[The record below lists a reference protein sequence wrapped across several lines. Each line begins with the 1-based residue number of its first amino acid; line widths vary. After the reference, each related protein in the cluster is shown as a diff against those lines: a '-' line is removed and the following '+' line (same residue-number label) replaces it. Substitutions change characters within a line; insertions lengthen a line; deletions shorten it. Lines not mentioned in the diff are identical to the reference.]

1 LKSTSPIKAL
11 PIIDDIGQILG
22 VLMNKKGSNV
32 NAEASVKAQF
42 TCNEPEGSGAEFK
55 TNVVNGVVDSI
66 EVVKTGVG
74 YGFDPADTFCP
85 KEQYAVKVDKT
96 GLQQHLSDGEFIEQ
110 MVIGNPDILQVVDTD
125 YDDDHILL
133 ATIDPSF
140 NSQLE
145 VGLQLKTKSGHEFV
159 LNYDNKFP
167 TLVIPQGA
175 KALYSGCSDI
185 IPKVDNISIIN
196 VGRNYTD
203 PIITIG
209 TGDKKKQIGTATTD
223 SQGRLIKASV
233 TEAVLGFVKPIV
245 EDRTGSGTGALLSVV
260 YAYTS
265 PRELR
270 ENNVLPLTQ
279 YIDCV
284 GHPMIKSIIED
295 EEDAS
300 LTSSG
305 FNLIDSTVDEST
317 ETNTTVA
324 QQTQQSLVDPV
335 STPVNQDTT
344 QPSAPSTPS
353 TPSTPTPP
361 STPPAQNNPPQQGGY
376 GGY

>member
-1 LKSTSPIKAL
+1 
-11 PIIDDIGQILG
+11 
-22 VLMNKKGSNV
+22 V
-32 NAEASVKAQF
+32 N
-42 TCNEPEGSGAEFK
+42 
-55 TNVVNGVVDSI
+55 
-66 EVVKTGVG
+66 
-74 YGFDPADTFCP
+74 
-85 KEQYAVKVDKT
+85 
-96 GLQQHLSDGEFIEQ
+96 DGEFIEQ
-110 MVIGNPDILQVVDTD
+110 MVTGNPDILQVVDTD
-125 YDDDHILL
+125 YDEEHILL

-140 NSQLE
+140 NPQLE
-145 VGLQLKTKSGHEFV
+145 VGLQLRTKSGHEFV
-159 LNYDNKFP
+159 LNYDKKFP

-185 IPKVDNISIIN
+185 IPKVDNVNIIN
-196 VGRNYTD
+196 VGKNYTD

-223 SQGRLIKASV
+223 SEGKLITASV

-260 YAYTS
+260 YTYTS

-284 GHPMIKSIIED
+284 GHPMIKSSIED
-295 EEDAS
+295 EESAS
-300 LTSSG
+300 VADTG

-317 ETNTTVA
+317 ETNTTIA
-324 QQTQQSLVDPV
+324 TQTQQSLADPV
-335 STPVNQDTT
+335 STPVTPST
-344 QPSAPSTPS
+344 PTETPSAPS

-361 STPPAQNNPPQQGGY
+361 STPPSSPPQNNPPQQGGY

>member
-1 LKSTSPIKAL
+1 MYKR
-11 PIIDDIGQILG
+11 Q
-22 VLMNKKGSNV
+22 
-32 NAEASVKAQF
+32 
-42 TCNEPEGSGAEFK
+42 
-55 TNVVNGVVDSI
+55 
-66 EVVKTGVG
+66 
-74 YGFDPADTFCP
+74 
-85 KEQYAVKVDKT
+85 
-96 GLQQHLSDGEFIEQ
+96 
-110 MVIGNPDILQVVDTD
+110 
-125 YDDDHILL
+125 
-133 ATIDPSF
+133 
-140 NSQLE
+140 
-145 VGLQLKTKSGHEFV
+145 
-159 LNYDNKFP
+159 

-185 IPKVDNISIIN
+185 IPKVDNVNIVN
-196 VGRNYTD
+196 VGTNYTD

-209 TGDKKKQIGTATTD
+209 TGDKKKQIGSATTD
-223 SQGRLIKASV
+223 SKGRLITASV
-233 TEAVLGFVKPIV
+233 TEAILGFVKPIV

-260 YAYTS
+260 YTYTS

-305 FNLIDSTVDEST
+305 FNLIDSAVDEST

-324 QQTQQSLVDPV
+324 QQTQQSLADPV

-361 STPPAQNNPPQQGGY
+361 PTPPAHNNPPQQGGY